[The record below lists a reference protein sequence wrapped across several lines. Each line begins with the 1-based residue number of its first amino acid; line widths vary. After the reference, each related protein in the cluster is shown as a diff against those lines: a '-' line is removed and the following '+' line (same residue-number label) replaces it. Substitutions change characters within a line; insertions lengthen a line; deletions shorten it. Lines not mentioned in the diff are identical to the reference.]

1 MRLFNRLLHSFP
13 DHQNM
18 NRELFIRSLGLLTL
32 GGMSANT
39 FLTSCSGKST
49 PESTSDSPSIAPGA
63 SHELFFKISLAEWS
77 LHNALFAKEFD
88 NLDFPAK
95 AKKEFGI
102 NAVEYVNQFFLDKA
116 KDNAYL
122 AELNKRASDVGVT
135 NVLIMIDG
143 EGEMANPDVKT
154 RMKAVE
160 NHYKWVEAA
169 KFLGCQAIRVNCFGG
184 ITAAESA
191 KASAESL
198 RKLSEFALPF
208 NINVCVENHGGF
220 SSDGQWL
227 TGVMK
232 NVGMSNCGTLPD
244 FGNFC
249 VRREKGDQWESPC
262 VEEYDRYKGVE
273 EMMPFA
279 KGVSAKSTGFDAQG
293 NCTETDYSRMMSIVK
308 AAGYSGYV
316 GIEYSGGTLSEAD
329 GIKATKALLERV
341 GATV

>member
-1 MRLFNRLLHSFP
+1 
-13 DHQNM
+13 M
-18 NRELFIRSLGLLTL
+18 NREQFIKSLGLLTL
-32 GGMSANT
+32 GGMSANSI
-39 FLTSCSGKST
+39 LTSCTGKST
-49 PESTSDSPSIAPGA
+49 SENVMDSTNVAPMA
-63 SHELFFKISLAEWS
+63 SSELFFKISLAEWS

-88 NLDFPAK
+88 NLEFPAK
-95 AKKEFGI
+95 AKNEFGI
-102 NAVEYVNQFFLDKA
+102 SAVEYVNQFFMDKA

-122 AELNKRASDVGVT
+122 TELNKRAADVGVT
-135 NVLIMIDG
+135 NVLIMVDG
-143 EGEMANPDVKT
+143 EGEMANPDGKT
-154 RMKAVE
+154 RMQAVE

-169 KFLGCQAIRVNCFGG
+169 KFLGCHTIRVNCFGG
-184 ITAAESA
+184 IKAEESA

-198 RKLSEFALPF
+198 RKLSEFAQPLG
-208 NINVCVENHGGF
+208 INVCVENHGGF

-232 NVGMSNCGTLPD
+232 VVGMANCGTLPD

-279 KGVSAKSTGFDAQG
+279 KGVSAKATGFDAQG
-293 NCTETDYSRMMSIVK
+293 NCTETDYLKMMAIVK
-308 AAGYSGYV
+308 AAGYTGHV
-316 GIEYSGGTLSEAD
+316 GIEYSGGTLSETD

-341 GATV
+341 GVRS